1 LHRHAV
7 DNDIDTCCRQSV
19 DILERHVDTVNM
31 TIAAPDTKQ
40 ALLRAAIHIAEVDGV
55 GAIGLREAARRAG
68 LTHGAPYRHFDS
80 QQALVAAVAEHGFQL
95 LMAEVQSAQTE
106 AGADV
111 LVRFHALGVAYLR
124 FALAHPGQFR
134 VMFGAEAAA
143 QPSVRSAE
151 AAVFA
156 LAVNEIASAQRQGLI
171 AAGDPQELA
180 LLAWSTAHG
189 LAVLMIDGL
198 VQWVGLDT
206 TSPERLARRITAL
219 MFNGLQHGVPRSRAK
234 KSK

>member
-1 LHRHAV
+1 MA
-7 DNDIDTCCRQSV
+7 T
-19 DILERHVDTVNM
+19 
-31 TIAAPDTKQ
+31 AAPDTKE
-40 ALLRAAIHIAEVDGV
+40 ALLRAAVHIAEADGV
-55 GAIGLREAARRAG
+55 GTIGLREAARRAG

-80 QQALVAAVAEHGFQL
+80 QQALVAAVAEHGFRL
-95 LMAEVQSAQTE
+95 MMAEVQAAQAE

-111 LVRFHALGVAYLR
+111 LVRFHALGVAYLH

-143 QPSVRSAE
+143 QLSVRSAE

-156 LAVNEIASAQRQGLI
+156 LAVNEIATAQRQGLI
-171 AAGDPQELA
+171 APGDPQELA

-198 VQWVGLDT
+198 VQWVGLDA
-206 TSPERLARRITAL
+206 SEPERLARRITAL
-219 MFNGLQHGVPRSRAK
+219 MFNGLQHGVPPSRVRK
-234 KSK
+234 TK

>member
-1 LHRHAV
+1 ML
-7 DNDIDTCCRQSV
+7 DDS
-19 DILERHVDTVNM
+19 VDTVNM
-31 TIAAPDTKQ
+31 PLATPDTKDV
-40 ALLRAAIHIAEVDGV
+40 LLRAAVAIAETDGV

-68 LTHGAPYRHFDS
+68 VTHGAPYRHFEN
-80 QQALVAAVAEHGFQL
+80 QQALVAAVAEQGFRE
-95 LMAEVQSAQTE
+95 LMAEAQAAQAE
-106 AGADV
+106 AGADA
-111 LVRFHALGVAYLR
+111 LLRFHAVGLAYLR

-143 QPSVRSAE
+143 DPAVRSAE

-171 AAGDPQELA
+171 APGDPQEMA

-198 VQWVGLDT
+198 VQWVGLDAAD
-206 TSPERLARRITAL
+206 PERLARRITAL
-219 MFNGLQHGVPRSRAK
+219 MFNGLQHGVPPSRTKARAK
-234 KSK
+234 

>member
-1 LHRHAV
+1 MPPPTA
-7 DNDIDTCCRQSV
+7 DTRQV
-19 DILERHVDTVNM
+19 
-31 TIAAPDTKQ
+31 
-40 ALLRAAIHIAEVDGV
+40 LLRAAVEIAEADGV

-68 LTHGAPYRHFDS
+68 VTHGAPYRHFEN
-80 QQALVAAVAEHGFQL
+80 QQALVVAVAEQGFRQ
-95 LMAEVQSAQTE
+95 LMAGVQAAQAA
-106 AGADV
+106 AGTDV
-111 LVRFHALGVAYLR
+111 LARFHALGVAYLR

-143 QPSVRSAE
+143 DPSVRSAE

-156 LAVNEIASAQRQGLI
+156 LAVNEIASAQRQHLI

-180 LLAWSTAHG
+180 LLAWSTSHG

-206 TSPERLARRITAL
+206 TAPERLAKRITAL
-219 MFNGLQHGVPRSRAK
+219 MFNGLQHGAPPSRARK
-234 KSK
+234 NT

>member
-1 LHRHAV
+1 MPV
-7 DNDIDTCCRQSV
+7 STS
-19 DILERHVDTVNM
+19 
-31 TIAAPDTKQ
+31 DTK
-40 ALLRAAIHIAEVDGV
+40 AILLRAAVEIAETDGV

-80 QQALVAAVAEHGFQL
+80 QRSLVAAVAEQGFRQ
-95 LMAEVQSAQTE
+95 LMADVQAAQAD
-106 AGADV
+106 AGSDV
-111 LVRFHALGVAYLR
+111 LARFHALGVAYLR
-124 FALAHPGQFR
+124 FALTHPGQFR

-156 LAVNEIASAQRQGLI
+156 LAVNEIVGAQRQGLI

-180 LLAWSTAHG
+180 LLAWSTSHG

-198 VQWVGLDT
+198 VQWVGLDAAN
-206 TSPERLARRITAL
+206 PERMARRITAM
-219 MFNGLQHGVPRSRAK
+219 MFNGLQHGAPPPRTRRGN
-234 KSK
+234 

>member
-1 LHRHAV
+1 MLAQ
-7 DNDIDTCCRQSV
+7 N
-19 DILERHVDTVNM
+19 VDTVNM
-31 TIAAPDTKQ
+31 VTSNADTREV
-40 ALLRAAIHIAEVDGV
+40 LLRAAVEIAEADGV

-68 LTHGAPYRHFDS
+68 VTHGAPYRHFEN
-80 QQALVAAVAEHGFQL
+80 QQALVAAVAEQGFRE
-95 LMAEVQSAQTE
+95 LMAVVQAAQAA
-106 AGADV
+106 AGTDV

-143 QPSVRSAE
+143 VPAVRSAE

-156 LAVNEIASAQRQGLI
+156 LAVNEIATAQRQRLI

-198 VQWVGLDT
+198 VRWVGLDAAD
-206 TSPERLARRITAL
+206 PERLARRITAL
-219 MFNGLQHGVPRSRAK
+219 MFNGLQHGVPPSRAK
-234 KSK
+234 GSR

>member
-1 LHRHAV
+1 MLSQ
-7 DNDIDTCCRQSV
+7 N
-19 DILERHVDTVNM
+19 VDTVNM
-31 TIAAPDTKQ
+31 PTSPPDTKQ
-40 ALLRAAIHIAEVDGV
+40 VLLRAAVEIAETDGV

-68 LTHGAPYRHFDS
+68 VTHGAPYRHFVN
-80 QQALVAAVAEHGFQL
+80 QQALVAAVAEQGFRE
-95 LMAEVQSAQTE
+95 LMAEVQAAQAV

-111 LVRFHALGVAYLR
+111 LARFHALGVAYLR

-143 QPSVRSAE
+143 EPAVRSAE

-206 TSPERLARRITAL
+206 TAPERLAKRITAL
-219 MFNGLQHGVPRSRAK
+219 MFNGLQRGVPAVRSRK
-234 KSK
+234 TS

>member
-1 LHRHAV
+1 ML
-7 DNDIDTCCRQSV
+7 
-19 DILERHVDTVNM
+19 DILVLHVDTVNM
-31 TIAAPDTKQ
+31 TAPVTDTKD
-40 ALLRAAIHIAEVDGV
+40 ALLRAAIEIAEADGV

-80 QQALVAAVAEHGFQL
+80 QQALVAAVAEHGFKRM
-95 LMAEVQSAQTE
+95 MAEVQAAQAT
-106 AGADV
+106 AGTDV
-111 LVRFHALGVAYLR
+111 LARFHALGVAYLT

-143 QPSVRSAE
+143 EPAVRSAE

-156 LAVNEIASAQRQGLI
+156 LAVNEIASAQRRGLI
-171 AAGDPQELA
+171 APGDPQELA
-180 LLAWSTAHG
+180 LLAWSTGHG

-206 TSPERLARRITAL
+206 SAPERLARRITAL
-219 MFNGLQHGVPRSRAK
+219 MFNGLRHGIPKTASKRAVARS
-234 KSK
+234 S

>member
-1 LHRHAV
+1 MP
-7 DNDIDTCCRQSV
+7 TP
-19 DILERHVDTVNM
+19 
-31 TIAAPDTKQ
+31 IADTKD
-40 ALLRAAIHIAEVDGV
+40 ALLRAAIDMAEADGV

-68 LTHGAPYRHFDS
+68 LTHGAPYRHFNS
-80 QQALVAAVAEHGFQL
+80 QRSLVAAVAEHGFRL
-95 LMAEVQSAQTE
+95 LMAEVQSAQAA

-111 LVRFHALGVAYLR
+111 LARFHALGVSYLR

-143 QPSVRSAE
+143 EPTVRSAE

-156 LAVNEIASAQRQGLI
+156 LAVNEIATAQRQGLV
-171 AAGDPQELA
+171 AAGDPQEMA

-206 TSPERLARRITAL
+206 SAPERLARRITAL
-219 MFNGLQHGVPRSRAK
+219 MFNGLQHGIAK
-234 KSK
+234 APASKKVAARKTA

>member
-1 LHRHAV
+1 MLSH
-7 DNDIDTCCRQSV
+7 N
-19 DILERHVDTVNM
+19 VDTVNM
-31 TIAAPDTKQ
+31 PISTPDTKQ
-40 ALLRAAIHIAEVDGV
+40 VLLRAAVEIAETDGV

-68 LTHGAPYRHFDS
+68 VTHGAPYRHFEN
-80 QQALVAAVAEHGFQL
+80 QQALVAAVAEQGFRE
-95 LMAEVQSAQTE
+95 LMAEVQAAQVV
-106 AGADV
+106 AGTDV
-111 LVRFHALGVAYLR
+111 LARFHALGVAYLR
-124 FALAHPGQFR
+124 FALGHPGQFR

-143 QPSVRSAE
+143 EPAVRSAE

-156 LAVNEIASAQRQGLI
+156 GRQRDRERAAPGLI

-206 TSPERLARRITAL
+206 TAQSAWPSASRR
-219 MFNGLQHGVPRSRAK
+219 
-234 KSK
+234 

>member
-1 LHRHAV
+1 MPAA
-7 DNDIDTCCRQSV
+7 NTDTRE
-19 DILERHVDTVNM
+19 I
-31 TIAAPDTKQ
+31 
-40 ALLRAAIHIAEVDGV
+40 LLRAAVEIAEADGV

-68 LTHGAPYRHFDS
+68 VTHGAPYRHFEN
-80 QQALVAAVAEHGFQL
+80 QQALVAAVAEQGFRE
-95 LMAEVQSAQTE
+95 LMAEVQAAQAA

-111 LVRFHALGVAYLR
+111 LARFHALGVAYLH
-124 FALAHPGQFR
+124 FALAHPGHFR

-143 QPSVRSAE
+143 QSSVRSAE

-171 AAGDPQELA
+171 APGDPQELA
-180 LLAWSTAHG
+180 LLAWSTGHG

-206 TSPERLARRITAL
+206 SAPERLARRITAL
-219 MFNGLQHGVPRSRAK
+219 MFNGLQRGVPPSRAK
-234 KSK
+234 KNA

>member
-1 LHRHAV
+1 MLAH
-7 DNDIDTCCRQSV
+7 C
-19 DILERHVDTVNM
+19 VDTVNM
-31 TIAAPDTKQ
+31 PASNGDTRGI
-40 ALLRAAIHIAEVDGV
+40 LLRAAIEIAEADGV

-80 QQALVAAVAEHGFQL
+80 QRSLVAAVAEQGFRE
-95 LMAEVQSAQTE
+95 LMAEVQAAQAD

-111 LVRFHALGVAYLR
+111 LARFHALGVAYLR

-134 VMFGAEAAA
+134 VMFGAEAADEPA
-143 QPSVRSAE
+143 VRSAE

-156 LAVNEIASAQRQGLI
+156 LAVNEIAGAQRQGLI
-171 AAGDPQELA
+171 AVGDPQELA

-198 VQWVGLDT
+198 VQWVGLHT
-206 TSPERLARRITAL
+206 TAPERLAKRITAM
-219 MFNGLQHGVPRSRAK
+219 MFNGLRHGAPAARAR
-234 KSK
+234 KSA

>member
-1 LHRHAV
+1 M
-7 DNDIDTCCRQSV
+7 V
-19 DILERHVDTVNM
+19 DILANSVDTVNM
-31 TIAAPDTKQ
+31 PASSHDTREV
-40 ALLRAAIHIAEVDGV
+40 LLRAAVEIAEADGV
-55 GAIGLREAARRAG
+55 GAIGLREAARRVG
-68 LTHGAPYRHFDS
+68 VTHGAPYRHFEN
-80 QQALVAAVAEHGFQL
+80 QQALVAAVAEQGFRE
-95 LMAEVQSAQTE
+95 LMAEVQAAQAI

-111 LVRFHALGVAYLR
+111 LARFHALGVAYLR

-143 QPSVRSAE
+143 EPSVRSAE

-180 LLAWSTAHG
+180 LLAWSTSHG

-206 TSPERLARRITAL
+206 EAPERLARRITAM
-219 MFNGLQHGVPRSRAK
+219 MFNGLQHGAPPARTR
-234 KSK
+234 KST

>member
-1 LHRHAV
+1 MLAH
-7 DNDIDTCCRQSV
+7 C
-19 DILERHVDTVNM
+19 VDTVNM
-31 TIAAPDTKQ
+31 PAANNDTREV
-40 ALLRAAIHIAEVDGV
+40 LLRAAVEIAEADGV

-68 LTHGAPYRHFDS
+68 VTHGAPYRHFENQRS
-80 QQALVAAVAEHGFQL
+80 LVAAVAEQGFRE
-95 LMAEVQSAQTE
+95 LMAEVQAAQAA
-106 AGADV
+106 AGTDV
-111 LVRFHALGVAYLR
+111 LARFHALGVAYLR

-143 QPSVRSAE
+143 QPAVRSAE

-189 LAVLMIDGL
+189 LAVLMTDGL
-198 VQWVGLDT
+198 VQWVGLDAT
-206 TSPERLARRITAL
+206 APERLARRITAL
-219 MFNGLQHGVPRSRAK
+219 MFNGLQRGVPPSRARRGA
-234 KSK
+234 

>member
-1 LHRHAV
+1 MVTPSA
-7 DNDIDTCCRQSV
+7 DTR
-19 DILERHVDTVNM
+19 T
-31 TIAAPDTKQ
+31 
-40 ALLRAAIHIAEVDGV
+40 ALLRAAIEIAEADGV

-80 QQALVAAVAEHGFQL
+80 QRSLVAAVAEHGFKL
-95 LMAEVQSAQTE
+95 LMAEVQAAQAA

-111 LVRFHALGVAYLR
+111 LARFHALGVAYLC

-134 VMFGAEAAA
+134 IMFGAEAATEPA
-143 QPSVRSAE
+143 VRSAE

-156 LAVNEIASAQRQGLI
+156 LAVNEIASAQRGGLI

-180 LLAWSTAHG
+180 LLAWSTGHG

-206 TSPERLARRITAL
+206 SAPERLARRITAL
-219 MFNGLQHGVPRSRAK
+219 MFNGLQHGIPKAAGRRSIARSAA
-234 KSK
+234 

>member
-1 LHRHAV
+1 MLSQ
-7 DNDIDTCCRQSV
+7 N
-19 DILERHVDTVNM
+19 VDTVNM
-31 TIAAPDTKQ
+31 PISTPDTKQ
-40 ALLRAAIHIAEVDGV
+40 VLLRAAVEIAETDGV

-68 LTHGAPYRHFDS
+68 VTHGAPYRHFEN
-80 QQALVAAVAEHGFQL
+80 QQALVAAVAEQGFRD
-95 LMAEVQSAQTE
+95 LMAEVQAAQTV
-106 AGADV
+106 AGTDV
-111 LVRFHALGVAYLR
+111 LARFHALGVAYLR
-124 FALAHPGQFR
+124 FALGHPGQFR

-143 QPSVRSAE
+143 EPAVRSAE

-171 AAGDPQELA
+171 ATGDPQELA

-206 TSPERLARRITAL
+206 TSPERLAKRITAL
-219 MFNGLQHGVPRSRAK
+219 MFNGLRHGVAAVRSRRT
-234 KSK
+234 S

>member
-1 LHRHAV
+1 MFSH
-7 DNDIDTCCRQSV
+7 N
-19 DILERHVDTVNM
+19 VDTVNM
-31 TIAAPDTKQ
+31 PTSPPDTKQ
-40 ALLRAAIHIAEVDGV
+40 VLLRAAVEIAETDGV

-68 LTHGAPYRHFDS
+68 VTHGAPYRHFEN
-80 QQALVAAVAEHGFQL
+80 QQALVAAVAEQGFRE
-95 LMAEVQSAQTE
+95 LMAEVQAAHAA

-111 LVRFHALGVAYLR
+111 LARFHALGLAYLR

-143 QPSVRSAE
+143 EPAVRSAE

-156 LAVNEIASAQRQGLI
+156 LAVNQIASAQRQGLI

-206 TSPERLARRITAL
+206 TAPERLAKRITAL
-219 MFNGLQHGVPRSRAK
+219 MFNGLQHGVPPPRGK
-234 KSK
+234 KARWWRRP